1 MAEFDGEYREDQR
14 GGGPAAR
21 APWVVAWRVGR
32 SMPAFGVPR
41 RFGIGTLFIV
51 TAAYGVLLTGL
62 RAMDWHRGVI
72 AAFVGFISLVG
83 LGQMLLF
90 GARRPRRASIVT
102 GAVCVPLVQLLIF
115 SMLDGRNRGHP
126 LHWLDGGEL
135 LIWLFSLFSS
145 TLFGAA
151 AGYLAGG
158 VVAGVFLIMD
168 AVERAIGKNR
178 ASAIR

>member
-1 MAEFDGEYREDQR
+1 MAEFDGEYREVQLS
-14 GGGPAAR
+14 GGTAAR
-21 APWVVAWRVGR
+21 ASRVVPSRVGR

-90 GARRPRRASIVT
+90 RARRPRRASIVT
-102 GAVCVPLVQLLIF
+102 GAVCVPLLQLLIF

-126 LHWLDGGEL
+126 LHWLGGGEL
-135 LIWLFSLFSS
+135 LVWLFSSI
-145 TLFGAA
+145 LFGAA

-168 AVERAIGKNR
+168 AVERAIANKR
-178 ASAIR
+178 ASAVR